1 MEIILFAGM
10 TSKIFDGGTRK
21 YNYFMILFTHN
32 SQFENR
38 NRGVSMKKWY
48 IGVDGGGTKTAF
60 AIAQADGIPVHTI
73 TYPTCSYQSIGIAE
87 SIRLIQEGILECLDA
102 VRAVPEDCAG
112 CCIGMPCYGEN
123 QENDH
128 IIVEAL
134 TRELAPIPVLV
145 VNDGEV
151 GWAGSMACEEG
162 IHVVAGTGSIAFGRG
177 KDRKFARCGGWVE
190 FFGDEGSCYW
200 VGREAMSLFSK
211 EADGRAPRGALYEL
225 VRKDLAPKEDYQF
238 IDRVVAQIAP
248 DRARVADFQR
258 YALSAAQAGD
268 QAAAALYERAAE
280 ELSLMIETLKGK
292 LQFSSEPIHVSYS
305 GGIFHAGDLI
315 LEPLQRKVSMLGCVL
330 QSPKR
335 SATEGAILLAMER
348 FCAADQGEN

>member
-1 MEIILFAGM
+1 
-10 TSKIFDGGTRK
+10 
-21 YNYFMILFTHN
+21 
-32 SQFENR
+32 
-38 NRGVSMKKWY
+38 MKKWY

-60 AIAQADGIPVHTI
+60 AVSKADGIPVQTI
-73 TYPTCSYQSIGIAE
+73 TYPTCSYQTIGIVE
-87 SIRLIQEGILECLDA
+87 SVRLIRKGILECLNA
-102 VRAVPEDCAG
+102 VHTTPEDCAG
-112 CCIGMPCYGEN
+112 CCVGMPCYGEN
-123 QENDH
+123 QENDR
-128 IIVEAL
+128 IIVAEL
-134 TRELAPIPVLV
+134 TKALAPIPVYV

-177 KDRKFARCGGWVE
+177 KDRKFVRCGGWVE

-225 VRKDLAPKEDYQF
+225 VKKDFAPKEDYQF
-238 IDRVVAQIAP
+238 IDRVMAEIAP

-258 YALSAAQAGD
+258 YALQAAQAGD
-268 QAAAALYERAAE
+268 QAVITLYEKAAE
-280 ELSLMIETLKGK
+280 ELALMIGTLKSK

-315 LEPLQRKVSMLGCVL
+315 LKPLHSKVSMIGCVL
-330 QSPKR
+330 QTPKR
-335 SATEGAILLAMER
+335 SATEGALMLAVER
-348 FCAADQGEN
+348 FACKK